1 MVGIPTVEHVNVFLF
16 YSRVPLEPYYNT
28 LKNCEAVN
36 MADEIGALKAK
47 IEKLEGMLEWDES
60 LDKEEK
66 KLIMR
71 RIIEAN
77 TTLNFYLAQQG

>member
-1 MVGIPTVEHVNVFLF
+1 MTDEVGV
-16 YSRVPLEPYYNT
+16 
-28 LKNCEAVN
+28 
-36 MADEIGALKAK
+36 LKAK